1 MPERRAKR
9 QLGRY
14 CSQKEKAHSF
24 LLSVRL
30 GGHVQPEY
38 PSGRP
43 ENPRAIIPF
52 VNRSLTSGLPIGSPS
67 STIHVCLMDKALWVS
82 VIIIRRGVARRRSMG
97 AVVALTCERP
107 EDSDRP
113 ISQWSQRETAD
124 EVMRRG
130 II

>member
-9 QLGRY
+9 QRERY

-52 VNRSLTSGLPIGSPS
+52 VNRSITSELPIGSPS
-67 STIHVCLMDKALWVS
+67 STIHVCLMNKALWAS
-82 VIIIRRGVARRRSMG
+82 AILLWRPGRREFRDAKGDNAIGTV
-97 AVVALTCERP
+97 E
-107 EDSDRP
+107 
-113 ISQWSQRETAD
+113 
-124 EVMRRG
+124 
-130 II
+130 